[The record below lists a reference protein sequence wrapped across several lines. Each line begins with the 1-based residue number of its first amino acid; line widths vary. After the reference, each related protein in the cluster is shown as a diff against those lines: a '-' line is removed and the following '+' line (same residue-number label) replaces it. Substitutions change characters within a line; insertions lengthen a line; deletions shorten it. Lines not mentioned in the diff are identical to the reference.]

1 MPNEITRKLLE
12 DELMHYGVM
21 GMHWG
26 VRRYQPY
33 GKGGYDPEG
42 KAGTFVGK
50 VKQTRKGYQKSL
62 NKLQKQSERYAA
74 VAKERDRLQRKYTD
88 KSNKLFEKGHNKSSM
103 KYAKKALKEREL
115 RDKNEQRVKDIDSET
130 WKIVGD
136 AMGKKFDITDSYTKR
151 MVDGGNKAAQALL
164 VLFVSPLTV
173 GFAMKPHSVESH
185 RFKVT
190 NQRGEKP
197 EFTTKANIQGL
208 MRMNDWE
215 QRAKRTGYQY

>member
-1 MPNEITRKLLE
+1 MANELTRQLLD

-62 NKLQKQSERYAA
+62 NKLQKQSERFAA

-88 KSNKLFEKGHNKSSM
+88 KSNRLNEKGRKRASL
-103 KYAKKALKEREL
+103 KYANKALKERAL
-115 RDKNEQRVKDIDSET
+115 RDKYEQRVKDIDSET

-164 VLFVSPLTV
+164 VMFVSPMAIGL
-173 GFAMKPHSVESH
+173 AMKPHSVESH

-190 NQRGEKP
+190 KQRGEKP
-197 EFTTKANIQGL
+197 EFTTKANVQGL

-215 QRAKRTGYQY
+215 QRAKKTGYQY